1 MRNASAPGNGPDRS
15 FADGNSGCGR
25 NARHQFST
33 ERSKVRVLNGERCFK
48 IVAVEFINDDPGGRV
63 KLGTACFNLGDF
75 DGVCPRVW
83 PTLAIRNRRVVF
95 CLPVPGK

>member
-1 MRNASAPGNGPDRS
+1 MRQRRGMARIDPLRMGIAAAAATRAINFRLNAPRGSASSMAKDV
-15 FADGNSGCGR
+15 F
-25 NARHQFST
+25 Q
-33 ERSKVRVLNGERCFK
+33 
-48 IVAVEFINDDPGGRV
+48 IVAVKFIHNDLGGRV

-83 PTLAIRNRRVVF
+83 PTLAIRDRRVVF